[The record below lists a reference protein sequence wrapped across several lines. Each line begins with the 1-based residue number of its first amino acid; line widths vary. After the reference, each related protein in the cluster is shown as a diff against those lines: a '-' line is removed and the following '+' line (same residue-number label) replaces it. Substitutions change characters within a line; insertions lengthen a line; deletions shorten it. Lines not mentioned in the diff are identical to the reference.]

1 MISVVSITVAVFA
14 ATLLVLIA
22 AVAVMDGSDID
33 VVIEGD
39 SVGML
44 LWFLIY

>member
-1 MISVVSITVAVFA
+1 MFFTVCITVAVFA
-14 ATLLVLIA
+14 ATRVVLIA
-22 AVAVMDGSDID
+22 AVAVMGGCDIV

-44 LWFLIY
+44 